1 MDLSKKKF
9 LLSVIDS
16 IAEESK
22 KECKN
27 WRGTLSS
34 WIKC

>member
-1 MDLSKKKF
+1 MSNKKF
-9 LLSVIDS
+9 LLSIIEF
-16 IAEESK
+16 IATDEQQK
-22 KECKN
+22 CKN